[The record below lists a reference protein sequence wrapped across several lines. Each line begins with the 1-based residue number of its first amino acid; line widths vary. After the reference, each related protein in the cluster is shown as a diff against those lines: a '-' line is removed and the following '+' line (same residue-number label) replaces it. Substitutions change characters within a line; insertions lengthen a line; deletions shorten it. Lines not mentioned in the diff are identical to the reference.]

1 MSPREPIR
9 IEREP
14 QRLSD
19 AAFEALRKAILD
31 RRLVPGEW
39 LRQEALA
46 KELGVSQITV
56 REALNR
62 LVNEGLCI
70 SVPYKGVRVVA
81 PTLEDLE
88 DIYALRGLLEGFA
101 AELAA
106 SRITPE
112 ELTQMRELIPAT
124 VVDADPKSVERARKA
139 NREFHA
145 IAIHA
150 SGRRFL
156 IQILRQVWDW
166 IDPLTH
172 YQRTLEAE
180 AGTEIRLRW
189 GERDKIQHTR
199 LLEAL
204 EAGDGPRARQVVTE
218 YVDEDWRN
226 LASIMRSF
234 GEGRED

>member
-14 QRLSD
+14 KRLSD
-19 AAFEALRKAILD
+19 AAFEALRQAILD

-88 DIYALRGLLEGFA
+88 DIYALRGLLEGLA

-124 VVDADPKSVERARKA
+124 VVDADPRSVERARKA

-172 YQRTLEAE
+172 YQRTLGAE

-204 EAGDGPRARQVVTE
+204 EAGDGPRARQVVIE
-218 YVDEDWRN
+218 YVDEDWGN